1 MFIAFSMKRTVME
14 KVLFREEAISELHLN
29 YDPEIEILNHE
40 TILTNSSYDRDTFG
54 EIMFEVIGSMV
65 RGEYDRNNGTLYDRI
80 VGILII
86 ILANIVLLNIFIAI
100 IGDAYN
106 EVTTNL

>member
-1 MFIAFSMKRTVME
+1 
-14 KVLFREEAISELHLN
+14 
-29 YDPEIEILNHE
+29 
-40 TILTNSSYDRDTFG
+40 
-54 EIMFEVIGSMV
+54 MFEVIGSMV